1 MVPIVGETGT
11 MALNRDADASRLAA
25 ESLAEGDPTG
35 WFERLYAEAASGDA
49 IVPWDRDRPNQ
60 ILVEWA
66 ERRESDG
73 AGRRALVIGCGYG
86 QDAEYIARLGFATT
100 AFDISPTAI
109 GEVRQRF
116 PESPVRYVVAD
127 LLDPPAAWQG
137 AFDLVVEA
145 ITVQSMPVSV
155 RDTAIGNIRRT
166 VAPGGELIV
175 ISGFR
180 AEGAEVSGPPWP
192 LTPSEINSFA
202 ANGLRAVDI
211 ERDVETQRW
220 RAEFRRS
227 AES

>member
-1 MVPIVGETGT
+1 

-25 ESLAEGDPTG
+25 ESLAEDDPTG

-49 IVPWDRDRPNQ
+49 IVPWDRDQPNP

-66 ERRESDG
+66 ARRELDG
-73 AGRRALVIGCGYG
+73 VGRALVIGCGYG
-86 QDAEYIARLGFATT
+86 QDAEYIARLGYATT

-116 PESPVRYVVAD
+116 PESPVTYVVAD
-127 LLDPPAAWQG
+127 LLDPPPIWQG

-155 RDTAIGNIRRT
+155 RDIAIANIRRA
-166 VAPGGELIV
+166 VAPGGQLIV

-180 AEGAEVSGPPWP
+180 PEGAEVSGPPWP
-192 LTPSEINSFA
+192 LTPSEIDSFGA
-202 ANGLRAVDI
+202 EGLRAAAI
-211 ERDVETQRW
+211 ELDPQTQRW
-220 RAEFRRS
+220 QAEFRRT
-227 AES
+227 ER

>member
-1 MVPIVGETGT
+1 

-25 ESLAEGDPTG
+25 DSLAEGDPTG

-49 IVPWDRDRPNQ
+49 IVPWDRDQPNP
-60 ILVEWA
+60 IVVEWA
-66 ERRESDG
+66 ERREVDG

-86 QDAEYIARLGFATT
+86 QDAEYIARLGFETT

-116 PESPVRYVVAD
+116 PETPVTYVAAD
-127 LLDPPAAWQG
+127 LLALPAAWQG
-137 AFDLVVEA
+137 GFDLVVEA

-155 RDTAIGNIRRT
+155 RDTAIANIRRT
-166 VAPGGELIV
+166 VAPDGQLIV

-180 AEGAEVSGPPWP
+180 AEGEEVSGPPWP

-202 ANGLRAVDI
+202 ADGLRAVAID
-211 ERDVETQRW
+211 RDPQTQRW
-220 RAEFRRS
+220 RAEFRR
-227 AES
+227 AAR